1 MIKNK
6 VKAFREKKR
15 DFNVS
20 KAHLARK
27 IGVQRSYVTKLEDEA
42 FTPSLEKAF
51 KLADYFKC
59 SIHDI
64 FSYVK
69 DERVKS

>member
-1 MIKNK
+1 MIRNN
-6 VKAFREKKR
+6 VKALREKKR

-27 IGVQRSYVTKLEDEA
+27 IGVQRSYVTKLENGA